1 MRPRTTREGQTLNP
15 LSNVEHVKNWIFN
28 GVSAY
33 CEVLAQRRMIQPS
46 KVTTNCQR
54 ANRHDTRYDKQY
66 KHKVLQDFRNLLALP
81 LVSQILLVDL
91 LFSRTWEFVYKYRVK
106 NFLLQC
112 SESCWR
118 LYSSGANFEEH
129 CVTSR

>member
-1 MRPRTTREGQTLNP
+1 MADARCVENDPSGGKSYPAWRKDKGAHIPFCILQAISVRPRTTKEGQTLDP
-15 LSNVEHVKNWIFN
+15 LSNVEHIKNWIFN

-66 KHKVLQDFRNLLALP
+66 NSRCSQWFKCMFESNSIFGDSCLLI
-81 LVSQILLVDL
+81 LV
-91 LFSRTWEFVYKYRVK
+91 Y
-106 NFLLQC
+106 
-112 SESCWR
+112 
-118 LYSSGANFEEH
+118 
-129 CVTSR
+129 